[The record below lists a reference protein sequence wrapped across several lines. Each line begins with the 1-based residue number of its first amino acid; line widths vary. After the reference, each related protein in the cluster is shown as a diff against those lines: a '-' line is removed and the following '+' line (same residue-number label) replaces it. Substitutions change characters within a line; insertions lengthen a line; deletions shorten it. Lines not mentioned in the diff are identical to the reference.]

1 MTDLDR
7 ILQAVGSEYGQQ
19 RHALLATSRGRK
31 DVAHARMVAMYL
43 ATQMCPSLS
52 LTAIGA
58 FFGRDRTTVR
68 HAREKVAA
76 MGDKNVKK
84 MEARL
89 ARAIAPV
96 RTGE

>member
-31 DVAHARMVAMYL
+31 DVADARQVAMYL
-43 ATQMCPSLS
+43 ATQLCPSLS

-68 HAREKVAA
+68 HAREKVA
-76 MGDKNVKK
+76 GLDDNKVKK

-89 ARAIAPV
+89 ARTIAPLH
-96 RTGE
+96 T

>member
-19 RHALLATSRGRK
+19 HHALLSASRGRK

-43 ATQMCPSLS
+43 ATQLCPSLS
-52 LTAIGA
+52 LTAVGA

-76 MGDKNVKK
+76 LDDQNVRKL
-84 MEARL
+84 EARL
-89 ARAIAPV
+89 VHPAPPLH
-96 RTGE
+96 T